1 MHFMCL
7 SQKKINKMKDQSK
20 MTRKVEKKV
29 VLCGIIIVCKEL
41 KEYERT
47 DFGCPKDAGL
57 Y

>member
-1 MHFMCL
+1 
-7 SQKKINKMKDQSK
+7 